1 LAPVERLLV
10 ILEEGAGRA
19 SSWLQAIS
27 LYCLGALALNAAARQ
42 RVERVA
48 QDYLPQNTRT
58 IEPLRAET
66 AHWLLQQLGSSPHAE
81 ITLG

>member
-1 LAPVERLLV
+1 
-10 ILEEGAGRA
+10 
-19 SSWLQAIS
+19 
-27 LYCLGALALNAAARQ
+27 LNAAARQ